1 MRGEEERIAESC
13 PASGGLVA
21 CGMTKGDE
29 TCWFFALPPGL
40 LMPSA
45 GIAGHCYCQCLQR
58 LIDERTA
65 ALGELANRGGML
77 T

>member
-29 TCWFFALPPGL
+29 TCVRA
-40 LMPSA
+40 A
-45 GIAGHCYCQCLQR
+45 GTTDAVRG
-58 LIDERTA
+58 
-65 ALGELANRGGML
+65 NRGTPLLPVACRG
-77 T
+77 

>member
-29 TCWFFALPPGL
+29 TCWFA
-40 LMPSA
+40 A
-45 GIAGHCYCQCLQR
+45 A
-58 LIDERTA
+58 RTTDA
-65 ALGELANRGGML
+65 VRGNRGIL
-77 T
+77 LLPVPAEAD

>member
-1 MRGEEERIAESC
+1 
-13 PASGGLVA
+13 
-21 CGMTKGDE
+21 MTKGDE
-29 TCWFFALPPGL
+29 TCVRAAGTTDAVRGNRGTPLLPVASEG
-40 LMPSA
+40 
-45 GIAGHCYCQCLQR
+45 